1 MNVHSVHS
9 REISAPPERDVLV
22 PVAGVAVPG
31 ALVGLAAL
39 HAAWALGWRWPGGS
53 DRELAE
59 RVLSGGTELP
69 PEWATWAVALALT
82 GAAVVVRGAAST
94 EPPPLVRRLAWG
106 VAGVFLIRGAAS
118 PPMDLIRGSDG
129 LYERL
134 DLAIYSPLC
143 LVLGAGTAAL
153 ARRGGGGS
161 PGR

>member
-1 MNVHSVHS
+1 M
-9 REISAPPERDVLV
+9 
-22 PVAGVAVPG
+22 
-31 ALVGLAAL
+31 
-39 HAAWALGWRWPGGS
+39 
-53 DRELAE
+53 
-59 RVLSGGTELP
+59 
-69 PEWATWAVALALT
+69 
-82 GAAVVVRGAAST
+82 
-94 EPPPLVRRLAWG
+94 
-106 VAGVFLIRGAAS
+106 AGVFLIRGAAS